1 MADVVERLPFPI
13 SKRLASTV
21 TEITARN
28 GREIHYTVAGVPF
41 RVATSQ
47 QVPLTLETAQMQKN
61 QQDQEPE
68 AGEQT
73 LSGWWLRSQASWHEG
88 AGARFTET
96 GIAQGLRV
104 NATNG
109 FWESSN
115 VDVWTQGEARLL
127 HATVDAGGTTNR
139 SVAVVP
145 LSTAHSVVA
154 GRVGSVVRYTN
165 LDINTTST
173 NLYINGAVTF
183 TQVVATETDWY
194 AAGDDQKVYSGP
206 IGALTGSPLV
216 WTLGGATA
224 STTRITWAKHRL
236 WAVNGNKIYELPY
249 SAPGLVPAP
258 TYSHP
263 SAGWVYSDVTDGPAG
278 VLFSGYGDGTSHIQR
293 ITLDADGSVPVLS
306 GATTLA
312 ILPSDEKVLRI
323 NSLAG
328 SMICILTN
336 MGVRVAVAQ
345 SSGDLV
351 YGPLFLERD
360 LEVPETAKPC
370 LASAGRFW
378 WLSFGDENKLWRVDS
393 SVEIEEGIFAYASD
407 METSSAPTGVSA
419 RHGRAVVSEVSGA
432 VAFQHAT
439 NLCTTGFIQTGRI
452 RFRTDENKTYHYVEV
467 TSEPLA
473 GAVTLDLL
481 TDSDSEIRVLTWDVQ
496 GHLLPTAQVPTANNL
511 QRFMSV
517 KLTLQRATN
526 PDNGPVILGVRMKAL
541 PAGRPQRMYT
551 LPFLCYDSE
560 QWSSGQVEGYEGFAR
575 DRYLSLRAAEDA
587 GGIVLLVNYNFPEP
601 TAELCWIE
609 SLKYIQLVQP
619 DDRQLDGGFGG
630 VLMVTL
636 RTLT

>member
-28 GREIHYTVAGVPF
+28 GREIHYTIAGVPF
-41 RVATSQ
+41 RVATSPQ
-47 QVPLTLETAQMQKN
+47 LPLTLETAQMQKN

-73 LSGWWLRSQASWHEG
+73 LSGWWLRSQVSWHEG
-88 AGARFTET
+88 AGALFSEARGDVT
-96 GIAQGLRV
+96 
-104 NATNG
+104 ATSQ
-109 FWESSN
+109 FRESSN
-115 VDVWTQGEARLL
+115 VDVWTQGRLSLL
-127 HATVDAGGTTNR
+127 HATVNAGGTTNR
-139 SVAVVP
+139 SVSVVP

-165 LDINTTST
+165 LDIDTTST

-183 TQVVATETDWY
+183 SQVIATETNWF
-194 AAGDDQKVYSGP
+194 AAGNNQTVYSGP
-206 IGALTGSPLV
+206 IGAVTGSPLV
-216 WTLGGATA
+216 WTLNGATA
-224 STTRITWAKHRL
+224 PETRIAWAKHRL
-236 WAVNGNKIYELPY
+236 WAVNGNKIYELDY
-249 SAPGLVPAP
+249 MTPGIETAV
-258 TYSHP
+258 YSHP
-263 SAGWVYSDVTDGPAG
+263 STGWVYSDVTDGPGG

-293 ITLDADGSVPVLS
+293 ITLDADGSVPTLS

-328 SMICILTN
+328 SMICLLTN
-336 MGVRVAVAQ
+336 MGVRVAVSQAG
-345 SSGDLV
+345 GDLV

-360 LEVPETAKPC
+360 LEVPETATPA

-393 SVEIEEGIFAYASD
+393 STEVEEGVFAYASD
-407 METSSAPTGVSA
+407 MEVSSAPVSVSV
-419 RHGRAVVSEVSGA
+419 RMGRSVVA
-432 VAFQHAT
+432 TVAGSVQHQHAT
-439 NLCTTGFIQTGRI
+439 TLCASGFIQTGRI
-452 RFRTDENKTYHYVEV
+452 RYRTDELKTYHYVDV
-467 TSEPLA
+467 TTDPLQ
-473 GAVTLDLL
+473 GSVTLDLL

-496 GHLLPTAQVPTANNL
+496 GRLLPSAQVPTANNL
-511 QRFMSV
+511 QRYMSI
-517 KLTLQRATN
+517 KLTLLRATD
-526 PDNGPVILGVRMKAL
+526 PEDGPVILGVRMKAL
-541 PAGRPQRMYT
+541 PAARPQRLYT

-560 QWSSGQVEGYEGFAR
+560 LWSSGQTEGYEGFAR
-575 DRYLSLRAAEDA
+575 DRYLSVRAAEDA

-601 TAELCWIE
+601 QAELCRIE
-609 SLKYIQLVQP
+609 EMKFVQLQQP

-630 VLMVTL
+630 VLLVTL